1 MLPISSLRSN
11 SSRRAAQAPSLPTSK
26 YLTFRL
32 GEEVY
37 GIDILSVQ
45 EIRSYEPPTRMA
57 HAPEFI
63 KGVIS
68 IRGVIVPVVDLRMK
82 LHCAEASYN
91 EFTVVIV
98 LKLEEM
104 LLGAVV
110 DAVAD
115 VVALEDGAIKPAP
128 RFQGVVDTAY
138 VRGVA
143 SVDGQM
149 LIVVDIA
156 ALLSPAEMGMLQ
168 SHVETDAASLHSAS
182 AAGSRI

>member
-1 MLPISSLRSN
+1 MSPFASSRTP
-11 SSRRAAQAPSLPTSK
+11 SSRRAAPALAAPMSK

-37 GIDILSVQ
+37 GIDILCVQ
-45 EIRSYEPPTRMA
+45 EIRSYEAPTRMA

-63 KGVIS
+63 
-68 IRGVIVPVVDLRMK
+68 RGVIHLRGAIVPVIDLRMK
-82 LHCAEASYN
+82 LRCARADCG

-98 LKLEEM
+98 LKVEGM

-115 VVALEDGAIKPAP
+115 VVALADDAIKPAP
-128 RFQGVVDTAY
+128 RFQGAVDTAFI
-138 VRGVA
+138 RGIAPVEA
-143 SVDGQM
+143 GM

-156 ALLSPAEMGMLQ
+156 SLLSPSEIGLLQ
-168 SHVETDAASLHSAS
+168 QLEQEPSQQQEE
-182 AAGSRI
+182 AGPR